1 MPSLA
6 RPQRRTVEAPAPL
19 RRLPFAKIELRG
31 ALDQLQSSLVVPER
45 ARLLADHLRARLPAV
60 LQPRGGPDRS
70 RLSSVES
77 FFRYTE
83 EEGACGASPRHPAQ
97 AGRGWSL
104 CCRAVTGHPPRSPGA
119 APDRRQA
126 LLRGTGP

>member
-6 RPQRRTVEAPAPL
+6 RPQRRAADAPPPPPP
-19 RRLPFAKIELRG
+19 RSLPFAKIELRG
-31 ALDQLQSSLVVPER
+31 ALDQLQHSLVVPER
-45 ARLLADHLRARLPAV
+45 ARLLADSLRQRLPAV

-83 EEGACGASPRHPAQ
+83 EEGACESSSLTAAAS
-97 AGRGWSL
+97 GEGL
-104 CCRAVTGHPPRSPGA
+104 VVM
-119 APDRRQA
+119 
-126 LLRGTGP
+126 LR